1 MMLFFKLINSS
12 FKRNLKAYIPYL
24 ISMTMLVAINYIF
37 KAVEINRSLKDLPS
51 AAVTKA
57 LMQTGSTFI
66 ILVTLAFM
74 IYVNRFLWQQRQQE
88 MGLYSMLG
96 MTRRNLQVL
105 TVIEKCYLLVISLF
119 LGTLFGIIFDRLAF
133 LGFAHLLQIDH
144 LSQPWIEWGAV
155 INTIVIIGG
164 FFLILMVIDL
174 IKLFRLNPNELWHP
188 QQTKI
193 ARHGKFFTFAGLLG
207 VAVLAYAYYLTI
219 TVKPRMSALTTFMTA
234 VFLVVIGTYLIFIAG
249 SIIVLK
255 LLQKN
260 KGYYYRPRHFIAVSG
275 MLQRMEQNGASLA
288 TICLLCSS
296 VLVILFTSL
305 TMYAGINDTVN
316 SYAPRDLTIIT
327 SQKLT
332 AQQESTINSVA
343 KKHHAQL
350 NKPVTFTTS
359 APQYGYWENNHF
371 INQGDLQDMT
381 NQTTNTVIT
390 MSTATYNRIADKHV
404 KLAANKALIYS
415 PAKEHRGTL
424 QIGSQ
429 KYQATPIHDFNYY
442 FNPSHAI
449 YSPIFII
456 TNKLPANTTTIN
468 FTGIN
473 YRLNGSKKAHLNFE
487 NDLQAQLH
495 LPNQAYSSRTNLRSQ
510 LTSLYG
516 GIVFLGILIS
526 FALGITT
533 TVVIY
538 FKQITEGYE
547 DQYRFKTMQQVGLS
561 EKETTKSIHS
571 QVLMVFMLP
580 VVGAIINLCFAI
592 PAIRQILIQFNF
604 YNVRLMAI
612 IAYQSLLSSYAF
624 TLLFMDLLPECTEK
638 SLHKVKYYKLTF
650 LILTV
655 TL

>member
-12 FKRNLKAYIPYL
+12 FKRNLKVYIPYL

-37 KAVEINRSLKDLPS
+37 KAVEINRSLKNLPS

-155 INTIVIIGG
+155 INTIIIIGG

-260 KGYYYRPRHFIAVSG
+260 KGYYYRPRHFIAISG

-327 SQKLT
+327 SQKIT
-332 AQQESTINSVA
+332 PQQESTINSVA
-343 KKHHAQL
+343 KKHHAHF

-359 APQYGYWENNHF
+359 APQYGYWENNRF

-390 MSTATYNRIADKHV
+390 MSTATYNRIVDKHV

-429 KYQATPIHDFNYY
+429 NT
-442 FNPSHAI
+442 
-449 YSPIFII
+449 
-456 TNKLPANTTTIN
+456 KL
-468 FTGIN
+468 
-473 YRLNGSKKAHLNFE
+473 
-487 NDLQAQLH
+487 
-495 LPNQAYSSRTNLRSQ
+495 
-510 LTSLYG
+510 
-516 GIVFLGILIS
+516 
-526 FALGITT
+526 
-533 TVVIY
+533 
-538 FKQITEGYE
+538 
-547 DQYRFKTMQQVGLS
+547 
-561 EKETTKSIHS
+561 
-571 QVLMVFMLP
+571 
-580 VVGAIINLCFAI
+580 
-592 PAIRQILIQFNF
+592 
-604 YNVRLMAI
+604 
-612 IAYQSLLSSYAF
+612 LLSM
-624 TLLFMDLLPECTEK
+624 TLATTSIQVMLFI
-638 SLHKVKYYKLTF
+638 HQF
-650 LILTV
+650 L
-655 TL
+655 

>member
-12 FKRNLKAYIPYL
+12 FKRNLKVYIPYL

-37 KAVEINRSLKDLPS
+37 KAVEINRSLKNLPS

-155 INTIVIIGG
+155 INTIIIIGG

-260 KGYYYRPRHFIAVSG
+260 KGYYYRPRHFIAISG

-327 SQKLT
+327 SQKIT
-332 AQQESTINSVA
+332 PQQESTINSAA
-343 KKHHAQL
+343 KKHHAHL

-359 APQYGYWENNHF
+359 APQYGYWENNRF

-424 QIGSQ
+424 QIGLQ
-429 KYQATPIHDFNYY
+429 KYQATPIHDFRYY

-456 TNKLPANTTTIN
+456 TNKLPANTATIN

-473 YRLNGSKKAHLNFE
+473 YRLNGGKKAHLNFE

-495 LPNQAYSSRTNLRSQ
+495 LPNQAYSSRANLRSQ

-612 IAYQSLLSSYAF
+612 IAVSITLVLLCLYFAI
-624 TLLFMDLLPECTEK
+624 
-638 SLHKVKYYKLTF
+638 YGLTTRMYRK
-650 LILTV
+650 IV
-655 TL
+655 AQG

>member
-1 MMLFFKLINSS
+1 MMLFLKLINSS
-12 FKRNLKAYIPYL
+12 FKRNLKVYVPYL
-24 ISMTMLVAINYIF
+24 ISMIMLVAINYIF

-51 AAVTKA
+51 ATVTKA

-96 MTRRNLQVL
+96 MTRHNLQVL

-174 IKLFRLNPNELWHP
+174 IKLFQLNPNELWHP

-219 TVKPRMSALTTFMTA
+219 TVKPRISALTTFMTA

-316 SYAPRDLTIIT
+316 SYAPRDLTIVT

-359 APQYGYWENNHF
+359 APQYGYWENNRF
-371 INQGDLQDMT
+371 INQGNLENMT

-390 MSTATYNRIADKHV
+390 MSTATYNQITDKHV

-415 PAKEHRGTL
+415 PAKEHRGAL
-424 QIGSQ
+424 QIGTQ
-429 KYQATPIHDFNYY
+429 KYQATPIYDFHYY

-456 TNKLPANTTTIN
+456 TNMLPANTTTIN

-473 YRLNGSKKAHLNFE
+473 YHLNGSKKAHLNFE

-495 LPNQAYSSRTNLRSQ
+495 LPNQVYSSRTNLRSQ

-604 YNVRLMAI
+604 YNVRLMII
-612 IAYQSLLSSYAF
+612 IAVSITFILLCLYFAI
-624 TLLFMDLLPECTEK
+624 
-638 SLHKVKYYKLTF
+638 YGLTTRMYRK
-650 LILTV
+650 IV
-655 TL
+655 EQG

>member
-12 FKRNLKAYIPYL
+12 FKRNLKVYIPYL

-96 MTRRNLQVL
+96 MTRHNLQVL

-174 IKLFRLNPNELWHP
+174 IKLFQLNPNELWHP

-219 TVKPRMSALTTFMTA
+219 TVKPRISALTTFMTA

-316 SYAPRDLTIIT
+316 SYAPRDLTIVT

-371 INQGDLQDMT
+371 INQGDLQNMT

-390 MSTATYNRIADKHV
+390 MSTATYNRITDKYV

-415 PAKEHRGTL
+415 PAKEHRGAL
-424 QIGSQ
+424 QIGTQ
-429 KYQATPIHDFNYY
+429 KYQATPIYDFHYY

-456 TNKLPANTTTIN
+456 TNMLPANTTTIN

-473 YRLNGSKKAHLNFE
+473 YHLNGSKKAHLNFE

-495 LPNQAYSSRTNLRSQ
+495 LPNQVYSSRTNLRSQ

-604 YNVRLMAI
+604 YNVRLMII
-612 IAYQSLLSSYAF
+612 IAVSITFILLCLYFAI
-624 TLLFMDLLPECTEK
+624 
-638 SLHKVKYYKLTF
+638 YGLTTRMYRK
-650 LILTV
+650 IV
-655 TL
+655 EQG

>member
-1 MMLFFKLINSS
+1 MMLFLKLINSS
-12 FKRNLKAYIPYL
+12 FKRNLKVYVPYL
-24 ISMTMLVAINYIF
+24 ISMIMLVAINYIF

-51 AAVTKA
+51 ATVTKA

-96 MTRRNLQVL
+96 MTRHNLQVL

-155 INTIVIIGG
+155 INTIVIIGD

-174 IKLFRLNPNELWHP
+174 IKLFQLNPNELYHP

-219 TVKPRMSALTTFMTA
+219 TVKPRISALTTFMTA

-359 APQYGYWENNHF
+359 APQYGYWENNRF
-371 INQGDLQDMT
+371 INQGNLENMT

-390 MSTATYNRIADKHV
+390 MSTATYNQITDKHV

-415 PAKEHRGTL
+415 PAKEHRGAL
-424 QIGSQ
+424 QIGTQ
-429 KYQATPIHDFNYY
+429 KYQATPIYDFHYY

-456 TNKLPANTTTIN
+456 TNMLPANTTTIN

-473 YRLNGSKKAHLNFE
+473 YHLNGSKKAHLNFE

-495 LPNQAYSSRTNLRSQ
+495 LPNQVYSSRTNLRSQ

-604 YNVRLMAI
+604 YNVRLMII
-612 IAYQSLLSSYAF
+612 IAVSITFILLCLYFAI
-624 TLLFMDLLPECTEK
+624 
-638 SLHKVKYYKLTF
+638 YGLTTRMYRK
-650 LILTV
+650 IV
-655 TL
+655 EQG

>member
-1 MMLFFKLINSS
+1 MMLFLKLINSS
-12 FKRNLKAYIPYL
+12 FKRNLKVYVPYL
-24 ISMTMLVAINYIF
+24 ISMTILVAINYIF

-51 AAVTKA
+51 ATVTKA

-96 MTRRNLQVL
+96 MTRHNLQVL

-174 IKLFRLNPNELWHP
+174 IKLFQLNPNELYHP

-219 TVKPRMSALTTFMTA
+219 TVKPRISALTTFMTA

-359 APQYGYWENNHF
+359 APQYGYWENNRF
-371 INQGDLQDMT
+371 INQGNLENMT

-390 MSTATYNRIADKHV
+390 MSTATYNQITDKHV

-415 PAKEHRGTL
+415 PAKEHRGAL
-424 QIGSQ
+424 QIGTQ
-429 KYQATPIHDFNYY
+429 KYQATPIYDFHYY

-456 TNKLPANTTTIN
+456 TNMLPANTTTIN

-473 YRLNGSKKAHLNFE
+473 YHLNGSKKAHLNFE

-495 LPNQAYSSRTNLRSQ
+495 LPNQVYSSRTNLRSQ

-604 YNVRLMAI
+604 YNVRLMII
-612 IAYQSLLSSYAF
+612 IAVSITFILLCLYFAI
-624 TLLFMDLLPECTEK
+624 
-638 SLHKVKYYKLTF
+638 YGLTTRMYRK
-650 LILTV
+650 IV
-655 TL
+655 E

>member
-12 FKRNLKAYIPYL
+12 FKRNLKVYIPYL

-37 KAVEINRSLKDLPS
+37 KAVEINRSLKNLPS

-327 SQKLT
+327 SQKIT
-332 AQQESTINSVA
+332 PQQESTINSAA
-343 KKHHAQL
+343 KKHHAHL

-359 APQYGYWENNHF
+359 APQYGYWENNRF

-429 KYQATPIHDFNYY
+429 KYQATPIHHFSYY

-456 TNKLPANTTTIN
+456 TNKLPANTATIN

-473 YRLNGSKKAHLNFE
+473 YRLNGGKKAHLNFE

-495 LPNQAYSSRTNLRSQ
+495 LPNQAYSSRANLRSQ

-612 IAYQSLLSSYAF
+612 IAVSITLVLLCLYFAI
-624 TLLFMDLLPECTEK
+624 
-638 SLHKVKYYKLTF
+638 YGLTTRMYRK
-650 LILTV
+650 IV
-655 TL
+655 AQG

>member
-1 MMLFFKLINSS
+1 MMLFLKLINSS
-12 FKRNLKAYIPYL
+12 FKRNLKVYVPYL

-51 AAVTKA
+51 ATVTKA

-96 MTRRNLQVL
+96 MTRHNLQVL

-174 IKLFRLNPNELWHP
+174 IKLFQLNPNELWHP

-219 TVKPRMSALTTFMTA
+219 TVKPRISALTTFMTA

-359 APQYGYWENNHF
+359 APQYGYWENNRF
-371 INQGDLQDMT
+371 INQGNLENMT

-390 MSTATYNRIADKHV
+390 MSTATYNQITDKHV

-415 PAKEHRGTL
+415 PAKEHRGAL
-424 QIGSQ
+424 QIGTQ
-429 KYQATPIHDFNYY
+429 KYQATPIYDFHYY

-456 TNKLPANTTTIN
+456 TNMLPANTTTIN

-473 YRLNGSKKAHLNFE
+473 YHLNGSKKAHLNFE

-495 LPNQAYSSRTNLRSQ
+495 LPNQVYSSRTNLRSQ

-571 QVLMVFMLP
+571 QVLMAFMLP

-604 YNVRLMAI
+604 YNVRLMII
-612 IAYQSLLSSYAF
+612 IAVSITFILLCLYFAI
-624 TLLFMDLLPECTEK
+624 
-638 SLHKVKYYKLTF
+638 YGLTTRMYRK
-650 LILTV
+650 IV
-655 TL
+655 EQG

>member
-1 MMLFFKLINSS
+1 MMLFLKLINSS
-12 FKRNLKAYIPYL
+12 FKRNLKVYVPYL
-24 ISMTMLVAINYIF
+24 ISMTMIVAINYIF

-51 AAVTKA
+51 ATVTKA

-96 MTRRNLQVL
+96 MTRHNLQVL

-219 TVKPRMSALTTFMTA
+219 TVKPRISALTTFMTA

-260 KGYYYRPRHFIAVSG
+260 KRYYYRPRHFIAVSG

-359 APQYGYWENNHF
+359 APQYGYWENNRF
-371 INQGDLQDMT
+371 INQGNLENMT

-390 MSTATYNRIADKHV
+390 MSTATYNQITDKHV

-415 PAKEHRGTL
+415 PAKEHRGAL
-424 QIGSQ
+424 QIGTQ
-429 KYQATPIHDFNYY
+429 KYQATPIYAFHYY

-456 TNKLPANTTTIN
+456 TNMLPANTTTIN

-473 YRLNGSKKAHLNFE
+473 YHLNGSKKAHLNFE

-495 LPNQAYSSRTNLRSQ
+495 LPNQVYSSRTNLRSQ

-571 QVLMVFMLP
+571 QVLMAFMLP

-604 YNVRLMAI
+604 YNVRLMII
-612 IAYQSLLSSYAF
+612 IAVSITFILLCLYFAI
-624 TLLFMDLLPECTEK
+624 
-638 SLHKVKYYKLTF
+638 YGLTTRMYRK
-650 LILTV
+650 IV
-655 TL
+655 EQG

>member
-12 FKRNLKAYIPYL
+12 FKRNLKVYIPYL

-37 KAVEINRSLKDLPS
+37 KAVEINRSLKNLPS

-155 INTIVIIGG
+155 INTIIIIGG

-219 TVKPRMSALTTFMTA
+219 TVKPRISALTTFMTA

-260 KGYYYRPRHFIAVSG
+260 KGYYYRPRHFIAISG

-343 KKHHAQL
+343 KKHHTQL

-359 APQYGYWENNHF
+359 APQYGYWENNRF
-371 INQGDLQDMT
+371 INQGNLENMT

-390 MSTATYNRIADKHV
+390 MSTATYNQITDKHV

-415 PAKEHRGTL
+415 PAKEHRGAL
-424 QIGSQ
+424 QIGTQ
-429 KYQATPIHDFNYY
+429 KYQATPIYDFHYY

-456 TNKLPANTTTIN
+456 TNMLPANTTTIN

-473 YRLNGSKKAHLNFE
+473 YHLNGSKKAHLNFE

-495 LPNQAYSSRTNLRSQ
+495 LPNQVYSSRTNLRSQ

-592 PAIRQILIQFNF
+592 SAIRQILIQFNF
-604 YNVRLMAI
+604 YNVRLMII
-612 IAYQSLLSSYAF
+612 IAVSITFILLCLYFAI
-624 TLLFMDLLPECTEK
+624 
-638 SLHKVKYYKLTF
+638 YGLTTRMYRK
-650 LILTV
+650 IV
-655 TL
+655 EQG

>member
-1 MMLFFKLINSS
+1 MMLFLKLINSS
-12 FKRNLKAYIPYL
+12 FKRNLKVYVPYL
-24 ISMTMLVAINYIF
+24 ISMIMLVAINYIF

-51 AAVTKA
+51 ATVTKA

-96 MTRRNLQVL
+96 MTRHNLQVL

-219 TVKPRMSALTTFMTA
+219 TVKPRISALTTFMTA

-260 KGYYYRPRHFIAVSG
+260 KRYYYRPRHFIAVSG

-288 TICLLCSS
+288 TICLLCRS

-305 TMYAGINDTVN
+305 TM
-316 SYAPRDLTIIT
+316 
-327 SQKLT
+327 
-332 AQQESTINSVA
+332 
-343 KKHHAQL
+343 
-350 NKPVTFTTS
+350 
-359 APQYGYWENNHF
+359 
-371 INQGDLQDMT
+371 
-381 NQTTNTVIT
+381 
-390 MSTATYNRIADKHV
+390 
-404 KLAANKALIYS
+404 
-415 PAKEHRGTL
+415 
-424 QIGSQ
+424 
-429 KYQATPIHDFNYY
+429 
-442 FNPSHAI
+442 
-449 YSPIFII
+449 
-456 TNKLPANTTTIN
+456 
-468 FTGIN
+468 
-473 YRLNGSKKAHLNFE
+473 
-487 NDLQAQLH
+487 
-495 LPNQAYSSRTNLRSQ
+495 
-510 LTSLYG
+510 
-516 GIVFLGILIS
+516 
-526 FALGITT
+526 
-533 TVVIY
+533 
-538 FKQITEGYE
+538 
-547 DQYRFKTMQQVGLS
+547 
-561 EKETTKSIHS
+561 
-571 QVLMVFMLP
+571 
-580 VVGAIINLCFAI
+580 
-592 PAIRQILIQFNF
+592 
-604 YNVRLMAI
+604 
-612 IAYQSLLSSYAF
+612 
-624 TLLFMDLLPECTEK
+624 
-638 SLHKVKYYKLTF
+638 
-650 LILTV
+650 
-655 TL
+655 

>member
-1 MMLFFKLINSS
+1 MMLFLKLINSS
-12 FKRNLKAYIPYL
+12 FKRNLKVYVPYL

-51 AAVTKA
+51 ATVTKA
-57 LMQTGSTFI
+57 LMQTGSTFM

-96 MTRRNLQVL
+96 MTRHNLQVL

-174 IKLFRLNPNELWHP
+174 IKLFQLNPNELYHP

-207 VAVLAYAYYLTI
+207 IAVLAYAYYLTI
-219 TVKPRMSALTTFMTA
+219 TVKPRISALTTFMTA

-260 KGYYYRPRHFIAVSG
+260 KRYYYRPRHFIAVSG

-359 APQYGYWENNHF
+359 APQYGYWENNRF
-371 INQGDLQDMT
+371 INQGNLENMT

-390 MSTATYNRIADKHV
+390 MSTATYNQITDKHV

-415 PAKEHRGTL
+415 PAKEHRGAL
-424 QIGSQ
+424 QIGTQ
-429 KYQATPIHDFNYY
+429 KYQATPIYDFHYY

-456 TNKLPANTTTIN
+456 TNMLPANTTTIN

-473 YRLNGSKKAHLNFE
+473 YHLNGSKKAHLNFE

-495 LPNQAYSSRTNLRSQ
+495 LPNQVYSSRTNLRSQ

-604 YNVRLMAI
+604 YNVRLMII
-612 IAYQSLLSSYAF
+612 IAVSITFILLCLYFAI
-624 TLLFMDLLPECTEK
+624 
-638 SLHKVKYYKLTF
+638 YGLTTRMYRK
-650 LILTV
+650 IV
-655 TL
+655 EQG

>member
-12 FKRNLKAYIPYL
+12 FKRNLKVYIPYL

-96 MTRRNLQVL
+96 MTRHNLQVL

-193 ARHGKFFTFAGLLG
+193 ARHGKFFTFAGLVG

-219 TVKPRMSALTTFMTA
+219 TVKPRISALTTFMTA

-359 APQYGYWENNHF
+359 APQYGYWENNRF
-371 INQGDLQDMT
+371 INQGNLENMT

-390 MSTATYNRIADKHV
+390 MSTATYNQITDKHV

-415 PAKEHRGTL
+415 PAKEHRGAL
-424 QIGSQ
+424 QIGTQ
-429 KYQATPIHDFNYY
+429 KYQATPIYDFHYY

-456 TNKLPANTTTIN
+456 TNMLPANTTTIN

-473 YRLNGSKKAHLNFE
+473 YHLNGSKKAHLNFE

-495 LPNQAYSSRTNLRSQ
+495 LPNQVYSSRTNLRSQ

-604 YNVRLMAI
+604 YNVRLMII
-612 IAYQSLLSSYAF
+612 IAVSITFILLCLYFA
-624 TLLFMDLLPECTEK
+624 
-638 SLHKVKYYKLTF
+638 VYGLTTRMYRK
-650 LILTV
+650 IV
-655 TL
+655 EQG

>member
-1 MMLFFKLINSS
+1 MMLFLKLINSS
-12 FKRNLKAYIPYL
+12 FKRNLKVYVPYL

-51 AAVTKA
+51 ATVTKA

-96 MTRRNLQVL
+96 MTRHNLQVL

-174 IKLFRLNPNELWHP
+174 IKLFQLNPNELWHP

-219 TVKPRMSALTTFMTA
+219 TVKPRISALTTFMTA

-332 AQQESTINSVA
+332 SQQESTINSVA

-359 APQYGYWENNHF
+359 APQYGYWENNRF
-371 INQGDLQDMT
+371 INQGNLENMT

-390 MSTATYNRIADKHV
+390 MSTATYNQITDKHV

-415 PAKEHRGTL
+415 PAKEHRGAL
-424 QIGSQ
+424 QIGTQ
-429 KYQATPIHDFNYY
+429 KYQATPIYDFHYY

-456 TNKLPANTTTIN
+456 TNMLPANTTTIN

-473 YRLNGSKKAHLNFE
+473 YHLNGSKKAHLNFE

-495 LPNQAYSSRTNLRSQ
+495 LPNQVYSSRTNLRSQ

-604 YNVRLMAI
+604 YNVRLMII
-612 IAYQSLLSSYAF
+612 IAVSITFILLCLYFAI
-624 TLLFMDLLPECTEK
+624 
-638 SLHKVKYYKLTF
+638 YGLTTRMYRK
-650 LILTV
+650 IV
-655 TL
+655 EQG

>member
-12 FKRNLKAYIPYL
+12 FKRNLKVYIPYL

-390 MSTATYNRIADKHV
+390 MSTATYNRITDKNI

-456 TNKLPANTTTIN
+456 TNKLPANTATIN

-612 IAYQSLLSSYAF
+612 IAVSITLVLLCLYFAI
-624 TLLFMDLLPECTEK
+624 
-638 SLHKVKYYKLTF
+638 YGLTTRMYRK
-650 LILTV
+650 IV
-655 TL
+655 EQG

>member
-1 MMLFFKLINSS
+1 MMLFLKLINSS
-12 FKRNLKAYIPYL
+12 FKRNLKVYVPYL
-24 ISMTMLVAINYIF
+24 ISMTILVAINYIF

-51 AAVTKA
+51 ATVTKA

-96 MTRRNLQVL
+96 MTRHNLQVL

-219 TVKPRMSALTTFMTA
+219 TVKPRISALTTFMTA

-359 APQYGYWENNHF
+359 APQYGYWENNRF
-371 INQGDLQDMT
+371 INQGNLENMT

-390 MSTATYNRIADKHV
+390 MSTATYNQITDKHV

-415 PAKEHRGTL
+415 PAKEHRGAL
-424 QIGSQ
+424 QIGTQ
-429 KYQATPIHDFNYY
+429 KYQATPIYDFHYY

-456 TNKLPANTTTIN
+456 TNMLPANTTTIN

-473 YRLNGSKKAHLNFE
+473 YHLNGSKKAHLNFE

-495 LPNQAYSSRTNLRSQ
+495 LPNQVYSSRTNLRSQ

-604 YNVRLMAI
+604 YNVRLMII
-612 IAYQSLLSSYAF
+612 IAVSITFILLCLYFAI
-624 TLLFMDLLPECTEK
+624 
-638 SLHKVKYYKLTF
+638 YGLTTRMYRK
-650 LILTV
+650 IV
-655 TL
+655 EQG

>member
-1 MMLFFKLINSS
+1 MMLFLKLINSS
-12 FKRNLKAYIPYL
+12 FKRNLKVYVPYL
-24 ISMTMLVAINYIF
+24 ISMIMLVAINYIF

-51 AAVTKA
+51 ATVTKA

-96 MTRRNLQVL
+96 MTRHNLQVL

-219 TVKPRMSALTTFMTA
+219 TVKPRISALTTFMTA

-260 KGYYYRPRHFIAVSG
+260 KRYYYRPRHFIAVSG

-359 APQYGYWENNHF
+359 APQYGYWENNRF
-371 INQGDLQDMT
+371 INQGNLENMT

-390 MSTATYNRIADKHV
+390 MSTATYNQITDKHV

-415 PAKEHRGTL
+415 PAKEHRGAL
-424 QIGSQ
+424 QIGTQ
-429 KYQATPIHDFNYY
+429 KYQATPIYDFHYY

-456 TNKLPANTTTIN
+456 TNMLPANTTTIN

-473 YRLNGSKKAHLNFE
+473 YHLNGSKKAHLNFE

-495 LPNQAYSSRTNLRSQ
+495 LPNQVYSSRTNLRSQ

-604 YNVRLMAI
+604 YNVRLMII
-612 IAYQSLLSSYAF
+612 IAVSITFILLCLYFAI
-624 TLLFMDLLPECTEK
+624 
-638 SLHKVKYYKLTF
+638 YGLTTRMYRK
-650 LILTV
+650 IV
-655 TL
+655 EQG

>member
-12 FKRNLKAYIPYL
+12 FKRNLKVYIPYL

-343 KKHHAQL
+343 KKYHAQL

-404 KLAANKALIYS
+404 KLAANRALIYS

-456 TNKLPANTTTIN
+456 TNKLPANTATIN

-473 YRLNGSKKAHLNFE
+473 YHLNGSKKAHLNFE

-561 EKETTKSIHS
+561 EQETTKSIHS

-604 YNVRLMAI
+604 YNVRLMVI
-612 IAYQSLLSSYAF
+612 IAVSITLVLLCLYFAI
-624 TLLFMDLLPECTEK
+624 
-638 SLHKVKYYKLTF
+638 YGLTTRMYRK
-650 LILTV
+650 IV
-655 TL
+655 EQG

>member
-12 FKRNLKAYIPYL
+12 FKRNLKVYIPYL

-96 MTRRNLQVL
+96 MTRHNLQVL

-174 IKLFRLNPNELWHP
+174 IKLFQLNPNELYHP

-219 TVKPRMSALTTFMTA
+219 TVKPRISALTTFMTA

-316 SYAPRDLTIIT
+316 SYAPRDLTIVT

-371 INQGDLQDMT
+371 INQGDLQNMT

-390 MSTATYNRIADKHV
+390 MSTATYNRITDKYV

-415 PAKEHRGTL
+415 PAKEHRGAL
-424 QIGSQ
+424 QIGTQ
-429 KYQATPIHDFNYY
+429 KYQATPIYDFHYY

-456 TNKLPANTTTIN
+456 TNMLPANTTTIN

-473 YRLNGSKKAHLNFE
+473 YHLNGSKKAHLNFE

-495 LPNQAYSSRTNLRSQ
+495 LPNQVYSSRTNLRSQ

-516 GIVFLGILIS
+516 GIVFLGIPIS

-604 YNVRLMAI
+604 YNVRLMII
-612 IAYQSLLSSYAF
+612 IAVSITFILLCLYFAI
-624 TLLFMDLLPECTEK
+624 
-638 SLHKVKYYKLTF
+638 YGLTTRMYRK
-650 LILTV
+650 IV
-655 TL
+655 EQG

>member
-12 FKRNLKAYIPYL
+12 FKRNLKVYIPYL

-96 MTRRNLQVL
+96 MTRHNLQVL

-174 IKLFRLNPNELWHP
+174 IKLFQLNPNELYHP

-219 TVKPRMSALTTFMTA
+219 TVKPRISALTTFMTA

-316 SYAPRDLTIIT
+316 SYAPRDLTIVT

-371 INQGDLQDMT
+371 INQGDLQNMT

-390 MSTATYNRIADKHV
+390 MSTATYNQITDKHV

-415 PAKEHRGTL
+415 PAKEHRGAL
-424 QIGSQ
+424 QIGTQ
-429 KYQATPIHDFNYY
+429 KYQATPIYDFHYY

-456 TNKLPANTTTIN
+456 TNMLPANTTTIN

-473 YRLNGSKKAHLNFE
+473 YHLNGSKKAHLNFE

-495 LPNQAYSSRTNLRSQ
+495 LPNQVYSSRTNLRSQ

-604 YNVRLMAI
+604 YNVRLMII
-612 IAYQSLLSSYAF
+612 IAVSITFILLCLYFAI
-624 TLLFMDLLPECTEK
+624 
-638 SLHKVKYYKLTF
+638 YGLTTRMYRK
-650 LILTV
+650 IV
-655 TL
+655 EQG

>member
-1 MMLFFKLINSS
+1 MMLFLKLINSS
-12 FKRNLKAYIPYL
+12 FKRNLKVYVPYL
-24 ISMTMLVAINYIF
+24 ISMTILVAINYIF

-51 AAVTKA
+51 ATVTKA

-96 MTRRNLQVL
+96 MTRHNLQVL

-174 IKLFRLNPNELWHP
+174 IKLFQLNPNELYHP

-219 TVKPRMSALTTFMTA
+219 AVKPRISALTTFMTA

-359 APQYGYWENNHF
+359 APQYGYWENNRF
-371 INQGDLQDMT
+371 INQGNLENMT

-390 MSTATYNRIADKHV
+390 MSTATYNQITDKHV

-415 PAKEHRGTL
+415 PAKEHRGAL
-424 QIGSQ
+424 QIGTQ
-429 KYQATPIHDFNYY
+429 KYQATPIYAFHYY

-456 TNKLPANTTTIN
+456 TNMLPANTTTIN

-473 YRLNGSKKAHLNFE
+473 YHLNGSKKAHLNFE

-495 LPNQAYSSRTNLRSQ
+495 LPNQVYSSRTNLRSQ

-604 YNVRLMAI
+604 YNVRLMII
-612 IAYQSLLSSYAF
+612 IAVSITFILLCLYFAI
-624 TLLFMDLLPECTEK
+624 
-638 SLHKVKYYKLTF
+638 YGLTTRMYRK
-650 LILTV
+650 IV
-655 TL
+655 E

>member
-12 FKRNLKAYIPYL
+12 FKRNLKVYIPYL

-219 TVKPRMSALTTFMTA
+219 TVKPRISALTTFMTA

-404 KLAANKALIYS
+404 KLAANRALIYS

-456 TNKLPANTTTIN
+456 TNKLPANTATIN

-612 IAYQSLLSSYAF
+612 IAVSITLVLLCLYFAI
-624 TLLFMDLLPECTEK
+624 
-638 SLHKVKYYKLTF
+638 YGLTTRMYRK
-650 LILTV
+650 IV
-655 TL
+655 EQG

>member
-12 FKRNLKAYIPYL
+12 FKRNLKVYIPYL

-51 AAVTKA
+51 ATVTKA

-105 TVIEKCYLLVISLF
+105 TMIEKCYLLVISLF

-219 TVKPRMSALTTFMTA
+219 TVKPRISALTTFITA

-255 LLQKN
+255 FLQKN

-343 KKHHAQL
+343 KKHHAHL

-359 APQYGYWENNHF
+359 APQYGYWENNRF

-381 NQTTNTVIT
+381 KQTTNTVIT

-456 TNKLPANTTTIN
+456 TNKLPANTATIN

-604 YNVRLMAI
+604 YNVRLMVI
-612 IAYQSLLSSYAF
+612 IAVSITLVLLCLYFAI
-624 TLLFMDLLPECTEK
+624 
-638 SLHKVKYYKLTF
+638 YGLTTRMYRK
-650 LILTV
+650 IV
-655 TL
+655 EQG

>member
-1 MMLFFKLINSS
+1 MMLFLKLINSS
-12 FKRNLKAYIPYL
+12 FKRNLKVYVPYL
-24 ISMTMLVAINYIF
+24 ISMTILVAINYIF

-51 AAVTKA
+51 ATVTKA

-96 MTRRNLQVL
+96 MTRHNLQVL

-174 IKLFRLNPNELWHP
+174 IKLFQLNPNELYHP

-219 TVKPRMSALTTFMTA
+219 TVKPRISALTTFMTA

-359 APQYGYWENNHF
+359 APQYGYWENNRF
-371 INQGDLQDMT
+371 INQGNLENMT

-390 MSTATYNRIADKHV
+390 MSTATYNQITDKHV

-415 PAKEHRGTL
+415 PAKEHRGAL
-424 QIGSQ
+424 QIGTQ
-429 KYQATPIHDFNYY
+429 KYQATPIYDFHYY

-456 TNKLPANTTTIN
+456 TNMLPANTTTIN

-473 YRLNGSKKAHLNFE
+473 YHLNGSKKAHLNFE

-495 LPNQAYSSRTNLRSQ
+495 LPNQVYSSRTNLRSQ

-604 YNVRLMAI
+604 YNVRLMII
-612 IAYQSLLSSYAF
+612 IAVSITFILLCLYFAI
-624 TLLFMDLLPECTEK
+624 
-638 SLHKVKYYKLTF
+638 YGLTTRMYRK
-650 LILTV
+650 IV
-655 TL
+655 EQG

>member
-1 MMLFFKLINSS
+1 
-12 FKRNLKAYIPYL
+12 
-24 ISMTMLVAINYIF
+24 
-37 KAVEINRSLKDLPS
+37 
-51 AAVTKA
+51 
-57 LMQTGSTFI
+57 
-66 ILVTLAFM
+66 
-74 IYVNRFLWQQRQQE
+74 
-88 MGLYSMLG
+88 
-96 MTRRNLQVL
+96 
-105 TVIEKCYLLVISLF
+105 
-119 LGTLFGIIFDRLAF
+119 
-133 LGFAHLLQIDH
+133 
-144 LSQPWIEWGAV
+144 
-155 INTIVIIGG
+155 
-164 FFLILMVIDL
+164 
-174 IKLFRLNPNELWHP
+174 
-188 QQTKI
+188 
-193 ARHGKFFTFAGLLG
+193 
-207 VAVLAYAYYLTI
+207 
-219 TVKPRMSALTTFMTA
+219 
-234 VFLVVIGTYLIFIAG
+234 
-249 SIIVLK
+249 
-255 LLQKN
+255 
-260 KGYYYRPRHFIAVSG
+260 
-275 MLQRMEQNGASLA
+275 MEQNGASLA

-327 SQKLT
+327 SQKIT
-332 AQQESTINSVA
+332 PQQESTINSVA
-343 KKHHAQL
+343 KKHHAHL

-359 APQYGYWENNHF
+359 APQYGYWENNRF

-429 KYQATPIHDFNYY
+429 KYQATPIHGFSYY

-456 TNKLPANTTTIN
+456 TNKLPANTATIN

-473 YRLNGSKKAHLNFE
+473 YRLNGGKKAHLNFE

-612 IAYQSLLSSYAF
+612 IAVSITLVLLCLYFAI
-624 TLLFMDLLPECTEK
+624 
-638 SLHKVKYYKLTF
+638 YGLTTRMYRK
-650 LILTV
+650 IV
-655 TL
+655 AQG

>member
-12 FKRNLKAYIPYL
+12 FKRNLKVYVPYL

-51 AAVTKA
+51 ATVTKA
-57 LMQTGSTFI
+57 LMQTGSTFM

-155 INTIVIIGG
+155 INTIIIIGG

-260 KGYYYRPRHFIAVSG
+260 KGYYYRPRHFIAISG

-343 KKHHAQL
+343 KKHHTQL

-359 APQYGYWENNHF
+359 APQYGYWENNRF
-371 INQGDLQDMT
+371 INQGNLENMT

-390 MSTATYNRIADKHV
+390 MSTATYNQITDKHV

-415 PAKEHRGTL
+415 PAKEHRGAL
-424 QIGSQ
+424 QIGTQ
-429 KYQATPIHDFNYY
+429 KYQATPIYDFHYY

-456 TNKLPANTTTIN
+456 TNMLPANTTTIN

-473 YRLNGSKKAHLNFE
+473 YHLNGSKKAHLNFE

-495 LPNQAYSSRTNLRSQ
+495 LPNQVYSSRTNLRSQ

-592 PAIRQILIQFNF
+592 SAIRQILIQFNF
-604 YNVRLMAI
+604 YNVRLMII
-612 IAYQSLLSSYAF
+612 IAVSITFILLCLYFAI
-624 TLLFMDLLPECTEK
+624 
-638 SLHKVKYYKLTF
+638 YGLTTRMYRK
-650 LILTV
+650 IV
-655 TL
+655 EQG

>member
-12 FKRNLKAYIPYL
+12 FKRNLKVYIPYL

-37 KAVEINRSLKDLPS
+37 KAVEINRSLKNLPS

-155 INTIVIIGG
+155 INTIIIIGG

-249 SIIVLK
+249 SIIVLT

-260 KGYYYRPRHFIAVSG
+260 KGYYYRPRHFIAISG

-327 SQKLT
+327 SQKIT
-332 AQQESTINSVA
+332 PQQESTINSAA
-343 KKHHAQL
+343 KKHHAHL

-359 APQYGYWENNHF
+359 APQYGYWENNRF

-429 KYQATPIHDFNYY
+429 KYQATPIHHFSYY

-456 TNKLPANTTTIN
+456 TNKLPANTATIN

-473 YRLNGSKKAHLNFE
+473 YRLNGGKKAHLNFE

-495 LPNQAYSSRTNLRSQ
+495 LPNQAYSSRANLRSQ

-612 IAYQSLLSSYAF
+612 IAVSITLVLLCLYFAI
-624 TLLFMDLLPECTEK
+624 
-638 SLHKVKYYKLTF
+638 YGLTTRMYRK
-650 LILTV
+650 IV
-655 TL
+655 AQG

>member
-12 FKRNLKAYIPYL
+12 FKRNLKVYIPYL

-51 AAVTKA
+51 ATVTKA

-96 MTRRNLQVL
+96 MTRHNLQVL

-193 ARHGKFFTFAGLLG
+193 ARHGKFFTFAGLVG
-207 VAVLAYAYYLTI
+207 VAVLVYAYYLTI
-219 TVKPRMSALTTFMTA
+219 TVKPRISALTTFMTA

-305 TMYAGINDTVN
+305 TMHAGINDTVN

-332 AQQESTINSVA
+332 SQQESTINSVA

-359 APQYGYWENNHF
+359 APQYGYWENNRF
-371 INQGDLQDMT
+371 INQGNLENMT

-390 MSTATYNRIADKHV
+390 MSTATYNLITDKHV
-404 KLAANKALIYS
+404 KLAANRALIYS

-429 KYQATPIHDFNYY
+429 KYQATPIHDFHYY

-456 TNKLPANTTTIN
+456 TNMLPANTATIN

-604 YNVRLMAI
+604 YNVRLMII
-612 IAYQSLLSSYAF
+612 IAVSITFILLCLYFAI
-624 TLLFMDLLPECTEK
+624 
-638 SLHKVKYYKLTF
+638 YGLTTRMYRK
-650 LILTV
+650 IV
-655 TL
+655 EQG

>member
-12 FKRNLKAYIPYL
+12 FKRNLKVYIPYL

-332 AQQESTINSVA
+332 PQQESTINSVA
-343 KKHHAQL
+343 KKHHAHL

-359 APQYGYWENNHF
+359 APQYGYWENNRF

-424 QIGSQ
+424 QIGSK
-429 KYQATPIHDFNYY
+429 KYQATPIHAFNYY

-456 TNKLPANTTTIN
+456 TNKLPANTATIN

-561 EKETTKSIHS
+561 EQETTKSIHS

-612 IAYQSLLSSYAF
+612 IAVSITLVLLCLYFAI
-624 TLLFMDLLPECTEK
+624 
-638 SLHKVKYYKLTF
+638 YGLTTRMYRK
-650 LILTV
+650 IV
-655 TL
+655 AQG

>member
-1 MMLFFKLINSS
+1 MMLFLKLINSS
-12 FKRNLKAYIPYL
+12 FKRNLKVYVPYL
-24 ISMTMLVAINYIF
+24 ISMIMLVAINYIF

-51 AAVTKA
+51 ATVTKA
-57 LMQTGSTFI
+57 LMQTGSTFM

-96 MTRRNLQVL
+96 MTRHNLQVL

-219 TVKPRMSALTTFMTA
+219 TVKPRISALTTFMTA

-260 KGYYYRPRHFIAVSG
+260 KRYYYRPRHFIAVSG

-359 APQYGYWENNHF
+359 APQYGYWENNRF
-371 INQGDLQDMT
+371 INQGNLENMT

-390 MSTATYNRIADKHV
+390 MSTATYNQITDKHV
-404 KLAANKALIYS
+404 KLAANKVLIYS
-415 PAKEHRGTL
+415 PAKEHRGAL
-424 QIGSQ
+424 QIGTQ
-429 KYQATPIHDFNYY
+429 KYQATPIYDFHYY

-456 TNKLPANTTTIN
+456 TNMLPANTTTIN

-473 YRLNGSKKAHLNFE
+473 YHLNGSKKAHLNFE

-495 LPNQAYSSRTNLRSQ
+495 LPNQVYSSRTNLRSQ

-604 YNVRLMAI
+604 YNVRLMII
-612 IAYQSLLSSYAF
+612 IAVSITFILLCLYFAI
-624 TLLFMDLLPECTEK
+624 
-638 SLHKVKYYKLTF
+638 YGLTTRMYRK
-650 LILTV
+650 IV
-655 TL
+655 EQG

>member
-1 MMLFFKLINSS
+1 MMLFLKLINSS
-12 FKRNLKAYIPYL
+12 FKRNLKVYVPYL

-51 AAVTKA
+51 ATVTKA

-96 MTRRNLQVL
+96 MTRHNLQVL

-174 IKLFRLNPNELWHP
+174 IKLFQLNPNELYHP

-219 TVKPRMSALTTFMTA
+219 TVKPRISALTTFMTA

-359 APQYGYWENNHF
+359 APQYGYWENNRF
-371 INQGDLQDMT
+371 INQGNLENMT

-390 MSTATYNRIADKHV
+390 MSTATYNQITDKHV

-415 PAKEHRGTL
+415 PAKEHRGAL
-424 QIGSQ
+424 QIGTQ
-429 KYQATPIHDFNYY
+429 KYQATPIYAFHYY

-456 TNKLPANTTTIN
+456 TNMLPANTTTIN

-473 YRLNGSKKAHLNFE
+473 YHLNGSKKAHLNFE
-487 NDLQAQLH
+487 NDLQAKLH
-495 LPNQAYSSRTNLRSQ
+495 LPNQVYSSRTNLRSQ

-604 YNVRLMAI
+604 YNVRLMII
-612 IAYQSLLSSYAF
+612 IAVSITFILLCLYFAI
-624 TLLFMDLLPECTEK
+624 
-638 SLHKVKYYKLTF
+638 YGLTTRMYRK
-650 LILTV
+650 IV
-655 TL
+655 EQG

>member
-12 FKRNLKAYIPYL
+12 FKRNLKVYIPYL

-390 MSTATYNRIADKHV
+390 MSTATYNRITDKNI

-456 TNKLPANTTTIN
+456 TNKLPANTATIN

-604 YNVRLMAI
+604 YNVRLMVI
-612 IAYQSLLSSYAF
+612 IAVSITLVLLCLYFAI
-624 TLLFMDLLPECTEK
+624 
-638 SLHKVKYYKLTF
+638 YGLTTRMYRK
-650 LILTV
+650 IV
-655 TL
+655 AQG

>member
-1 MMLFFKLINSS
+1 MMLFLKLINSS
-12 FKRNLKAYIPYL
+12 FKRNLKVYVPYL

-51 AAVTKA
+51 ATVTKA

-96 MTRRNLQVL
+96 MTRHNLQVL

-219 TVKPRMSALTTFMTA
+219 TVKPRISALTTFMTA

-260 KGYYYRPRHFIAVSG
+260 KRYYYRPRHFIAVSG

-359 APQYGYWENNHF
+359 APQYGYWENNRF
-371 INQGDLQDMT
+371 INQGNLENMT

-390 MSTATYNRIADKHV
+390 MSTATYNQITDKHV

-415 PAKEHRGTL
+415 PAKEHRGAL
-424 QIGSQ
+424 QIGTQ
-429 KYQATPIHDFNYY
+429 KYQATPIYDFHYY

-456 TNKLPANTTTIN
+456 TNMLPANTTTIN

-473 YRLNGSKKAHLNFE
+473 YHLNGSKKAHLNFE

-495 LPNQAYSSRTNLRSQ
+495 LPNQVYSSRTNLRSQ

-604 YNVRLMAI
+604 YNVRLMII
-612 IAYQSLLSSYAF
+612 IAVSITFILLCLYFAI
-624 TLLFMDLLPECTEK
+624 
-638 SLHKVKYYKLTF
+638 YGLTTRMYRK
-650 LILTV
+650 IV
-655 TL
+655 EQG

>member
-12 FKRNLKAYIPYL
+12 FKRNLKVYIPYL

-449 YSPIFII
+449 YSLIFII

-612 IAYQSLLSSYAF
+612 IAVSITLVLLCLYFAI
-624 TLLFMDLLPECTEK
+624 
-638 SLHKVKYYKLTF
+638 YGLTTRMYRK
-650 LILTV
+650 IV
-655 TL
+655 AQG

>member
-12 FKRNLKAYIPYL
+12 FKRNLKVYIPYL

-96 MTRRNLQVL
+96 MTRHNLQVL

-193 ARHGKFFTFAGLLG
+193 ARHGKFFTFAGLVG

-219 TVKPRMSALTTFMTA
+219 TVKPRISALTTFMTA

-359 APQYGYWENNHF
+359 APQYGYWENNRF
-371 INQGDLQDMT
+371 INQGNLENMT

-390 MSTATYNRIADKHV
+390 MSTATYNQITDKHI

-415 PAKEHRGTL
+415 PAKEHRGAL
-424 QIGSQ
+424 QIGTQ
-429 KYQATPIHDFNYY
+429 KYQATPIYAFHYY

-456 TNKLPANTTTIN
+456 TNMLPANTTTIN

-473 YRLNGSKKAHLNFE
+473 YHLNGSKKAHLNFE

-495 LPNQAYSSRTNLRSQ
+495 LPNQVYSSRTNLRSQ

-592 PAIRQILIQFNF
+592 LAIRQILIQFNF
-604 YNVRLMAI
+604 YNVRLMII
-612 IAYQSLLSSYAF
+612 IAVSITFILLCLYFAI
-624 TLLFMDLLPECTEK
+624 
-638 SLHKVKYYKLTF
+638 YGLTTRMYRK
-650 LILTV
+650 IV
-655 TL
+655 EQG

>member
-1 MMLFFKLINSS
+1 MMLFLKLINSS
-12 FKRNLKAYIPYL
+12 FKRNLKVYVPYL
-24 ISMTMLVAINYIF
+24 ISMTILVAINYIF

-51 AAVTKA
+51 ATVTKA

-96 MTRRNLQVL
+96 MTRHNLQVL

-219 TVKPRMSALTTFMTA
+219 AVKPRISALTTFMTA

-305 TMYAGINDTVN
+305 TMHAGINDTVN

-332 AQQESTINSVA
+332 SQQESTINSVA

-359 APQYGYWENNHF
+359 APQYGYWENNRF
-371 INQGDLQDMT
+371 INQGNLENMT

-390 MSTATYNRIADKHV
+390 MSTATYNQITDKHV

-415 PAKEHRGTL
+415 PAKEHRGAL
-424 QIGSQ
+424 QIGTQ
-429 KYQATPIHDFNYY
+429 KYQATPIHDFHYY

-456 TNKLPANTTTIN
+456 TNMLPANTATIN

-495 LPNQAYSSRTNLRSQ
+495 LPNQVYSSRTNLRSQ

-604 YNVRLMAI
+604 YNVRLMII
-612 IAYQSLLSSYAF
+612 IAVSITFILLCLYFAI
-624 TLLFMDLLPECTEK
+624 
-638 SLHKVKYYKLTF
+638 YGLTTRMYRK
-650 LILTV
+650 IV
-655 TL
+655 EQG

>member
-1 MMLFFKLINSS
+1 MMLFLKLINSS
-12 FKRNLKAYIPYL
+12 FKRNLKVYVPYL

-51 AAVTKA
+51 ATVTKA

-96 MTRRNLQVL
+96 MTRHNLQVL

-155 INTIVIIGG
+155 INTIVIIGR

-219 TVKPRMSALTTFMTA
+219 TVKPRISALTTFMTA

-359 APQYGYWENNHF
+359 APQYGYWENNRF
-371 INQGDLQDMT
+371 INQGNLENMT

-390 MSTATYNRIADKHV
+390 MSTATYNQITDKHV

-415 PAKEHRGTL
+415 PAKEHRGAL
-424 QIGSQ
+424 QIGTQ
-429 KYQATPIHDFNYY
+429 KYQATPIYDFHYY

-456 TNKLPANTTTIN
+456 TNMLPANTTTIN

-473 YRLNGSKKAHLNFE
+473 YHLNGSKKAHLNFE

-495 LPNQAYSSRTNLRSQ
+495 LPNQVYSSRTNLRSQ

-604 YNVRLMAI
+604 YNVRLMII
-612 IAYQSLLSSYAF
+612 IAVSITFILLCLYFAI
-624 TLLFMDLLPECTEK
+624 
-638 SLHKVKYYKLTF
+638 YGLTTRMYRK
-650 LILTV
+650 IV
-655 TL
+655 EQG

>member
-12 FKRNLKAYIPYL
+12 FKRNLKVYVPYL

-193 ARHGKFFTFAGLLG
+193 ARHGKFFTFAGLVG

-219 TVKPRMSALTTFMTA
+219 TVKPRISALTTFMTA

-343 KKHHAQL
+343 KKHHAHL

-404 KLAANKALIYS
+404 KLAANRALIYS

-473 YRLNGSKKAHLNFE
+473 YHLNGSKKAHLNFE

-612 IAYQSLLSSYAF
+612 IAVSITLVLLCLYFAI
-624 TLLFMDLLPECTEK
+624 
-638 SLHKVKYYKLTF
+638 YGLTTRMYRK
-650 LILTV
+650 IV
-655 TL
+655 EQG

>member
-1 MMLFFKLINSS
+1 MMLFLKLINSS
-12 FKRNLKAYIPYL
+12 FKRNLKVYVPYL
-24 ISMTMLVAINYIF
+24 ISMTILVAINYIF

-51 AAVTKA
+51 ATVTKA

-96 MTRRNLQVL
+96 MTRHNLQVL

-174 IKLFRLNPNELWHP
+174 IKLFQLNPNELWHP

-219 TVKPRMSALTTFMTA
+219 AVKPRISALTTFMTA

-359 APQYGYWENNHF
+359 APQYGYWENNRF
-371 INQGDLQDMT
+371 INQGNLENMT

-390 MSTATYNRIADKHV
+390 MSTATYNQITDKHV

-415 PAKEHRGTL
+415 PAKEHRGAL
-424 QIGSQ
+424 QIGTQ
-429 KYQATPIHDFNYY
+429 KYQATPIYAFHYY

-456 TNKLPANTTTIN
+456 TNMLPANTTTIN

-473 YRLNGSKKAHLNFE
+473 YHLNGSKKAHLNFE

-495 LPNQAYSSRTNLRSQ
+495 LPNQVYSSRTNLRSQ
-510 LTSLYG
+510 LTSLDG

-604 YNVRLMAI
+604 YNVRLMII
-612 IAYQSLLSSYAF
+612 IAVSITFILLCLYFAI
-624 TLLFMDLLPECTEK
+624 
-638 SLHKVKYYKLTF
+638 YGLTTRMYRK
-650 LILTV
+650 IV
-655 TL
+655 EQG

>member
-12 FKRNLKAYIPYL
+12 FKRNLKVYIPYL

-207 VAVLAYAYYLTI
+207 IAVLAYAYYLTI

-343 KKHHAQL
+343 KKHHAHL

-404 KLAANKALIYS
+404 KLAANRALIYS

-473 YRLNGSKKAHLNFE
+473 YHLNGSKKAHLNFE

-612 IAYQSLLSSYAF
+612 IAVSI
-624 TLLFMDLLPECTEK
+624 T
-638 SLHKVKYYKLTF
+638 
-650 LILTV
+650 LILLCLYFAIYGLTTRMYRKIV
-655 TL
+655 EQG